1 MFRKLV
7 NNLIG
12 KNIGQLFKRKET
24 IRDLPRIETARA
36 KGEDILN
43 LSGNENDIGIAN
55 FFK

>member
-12 KNIGQLFKRKET
+12 RNIGQLFKRKEA
-24 IRDLPRIETARA
+24 IRDLPRIEIPRP
-36 KGEDILN
+36 KGENILN

-55 FFK
+55 FFR

>member
-12 KNIGQLFKRKET
+12 RNIGQLFKRKET
-24 IRDLPRIETARA
+24 IRDLPKIEIVKP
-36 KGEDILN
+36 KGENILN
-43 LSGNENDIGIAN
+43 LSGSEIDIGIAN